1 MRIVATSSTRNPEQ
15 KANSNKYL
23 WLRDFSSLNILIKMP
38 LGRIVGNLFLTLVRG
53 INFRFNSL
61 LKQIDREI

>member
-1 MRIVATSSTRNPEQ
+1 MRIFETSSTRNPEQ
-15 KANSNKYL
+15 KANCNKYL
-23 WLRDFSSLNILIKMP
+23 CLRAFSSLNIFIKMP